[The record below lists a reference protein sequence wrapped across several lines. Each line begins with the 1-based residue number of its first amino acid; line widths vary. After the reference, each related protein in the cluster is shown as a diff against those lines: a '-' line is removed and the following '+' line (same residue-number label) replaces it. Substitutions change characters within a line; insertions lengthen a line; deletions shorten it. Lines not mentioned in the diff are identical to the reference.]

1 MTAAPRRGDA
11 NRPTRSQVL
20 HDHRCFT
27 TTKASTRPQ
36 AAKPE
41 RRFHETTR
49 PERGQNKAH
58 YPLPIEPVAIPQDA
72 CVTLT

>member
-1 MTAAPRRGDA
+1 MARQRKVTAAPRRGDA

-20 HDHRCFT
+20 HEKPKR
-27 TTKASTRPQ
+27 TTKPTAPQKTRLEG
-36 AAKPE
+36 KI
-41 RRFHETTR
+41 
-49 PERGQNKAH
+49 KAH